1 MILSKKGILN
11 EFFEEPLKVA
21 SADYTA
27 HILYSYEILFFVL
40 LCIFTKGKIKLTC
53 DLSDQVSAPP
63 FLRFIE

>member
-1 MILSKKGILN
+1 MILSKNGILK
-11 EFFEEPLKVA
+11 EYFEEPLKVA

-27 HILYSYEILFFVL
+27 HILCSYEILFFV